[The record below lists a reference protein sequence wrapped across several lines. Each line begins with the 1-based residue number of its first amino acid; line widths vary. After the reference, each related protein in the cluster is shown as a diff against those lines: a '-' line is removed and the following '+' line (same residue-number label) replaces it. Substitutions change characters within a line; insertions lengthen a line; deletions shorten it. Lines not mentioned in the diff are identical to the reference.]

1 MKNNYS
7 RDNGQIYARIG
18 FNFQDSYTIYSILKL
33 YNEKENRSAIVCE
46 FLSDLFILKNN
57 TISIYQCKLKKWSK
71 NEYIESLMKAYN
83 FINHLN
89 KKAYFVISDNS
100 NDTNKK
106 INDIISIEYYSG
118 DDELLKMELKKIFNI
133 KLTKKLNNNEKK
145 TIIEKII
152 NSLILKIK
160 DEIIRPELWEK
171 SKICNNFQDINPNK
185 LNSVEYLSKQP
196 FSERVFTI
204 QRIENKIKTSVCDTI
219 QFFYNKIPENITME
233 EIEKFLKGID

>member
-1 MKNNYS
+1 
-7 RDNGQIYARIG
+7 
-18 FNFQDSYTIYSILKL
+18 
-33 YNEKENRSAIVCE
+33 
-46 FLSDLFILKNN
+46 
-57 TISIYQCKLKKWSK
+57 
-71 NEYIESLMKAYN
+71 MKAYN